1 MKTKPTLPLPF
12 VKWLH
17 YCFLQNRHVSVRRMH
32 RAVILRWIL
41 WQDGNPTNA
50 IPGYPTCPPESP
62 YGFPSGWTYEAFR
75 SIARDVLSAPVRT
88 GLRTPTNRP
97 SIA

>member
-1 MKTKPTLPLPF
+1 MKTKPTLPRQF
-12 VKWLH
+12 VQWLQE
-17 YCFLQNRHVSVRRMH
+17 CFLKNPDTSVRRMH

-50 IPGYPTCPPESP
+50 IPGYLICPPESP

-75 SIARDVLSAPVRT
+75 SIARDVLSDPRRT
-88 GLRTPTNRP
+88 GLRTATKRP